1 MKYSTFISAALLAAP
16 VSHAAPTPSYASS
29 HLTANLPGGAT
40 PQDPSKTPW
49 QVYSLREQPFSD
61 AELTFTFLDPN
72 TKYETE
78 CRTGLP
84 MSGYATCSD
93 GKTSFIYGGV
103 SFQYGETWLSIQR
116 RDVEDCP
123 DNNNNTTATEA
134 ATSVEK
140 PAQSQ
145 DCKKRAAAGTLNLP
159 NNFWQ
164 QPGWNSWVHPE
175 ALDVH
180 WGWSS

>member
-1 MKYSTFISAALLAAP
+1 MRLSTLFPAALLAAP
-16 VSHAAPTPSYASS
+16 LSLAAPTYGANHISASI
-29 HLTANLPGGAT
+29 PGVQE
-40 PQDPSKTPW
+40 QDPSKSPW

-61 AELTFTFLDPN
+61 AELTFTFSDPN
-72 TKYETE
+72 TKYETN
-78 CRTGLP
+78 CRTALP
-84 MSGYATCSD
+84 MSGYATCAD

-116 RDVEDCP
+116 REVEDCA
-123 DNNNNTTATEA
+123 DANATQPAEG
-134 ATSVEK
+134 TEEK
-140 PAQSQ
+140 R
-145 DCKKRAAAGTLNLP
+145 DEHKECKKRAASGTLNLP

-175 ALDVH
+175 TLDVH

>member
-1 MKYSTFISAALLAAP
+1 MKCTTLLSTLLVAAP
-16 VSHAAPTPSYASS
+16 LSHAAPTYGSS
-29 HLTANLPGGAT
+29 HISPGT
-40 PQDPSKTPW
+40 PASTTNQDPSKSSW

-72 TKYETE
+72 TKYETD
-78 CRTGLP
+78 CRTALP
-84 MSGYATCSD
+84 MSGYATCKD
-93 GKTSFIYGGV
+93 GKTTFIYGGV
-103 SFQYGETWLSIQR
+103 SYQYGETWLSVQR

-123 DNNNNTTATEA
+123 DHINATDASTE
-134 ATSVEK
+134 EK
-140 PAQSQ
+140 KE
-145 DCKKRAAAGTLNLP
+145 CKKRSASGTLNLP

-180 WGWSS
+180 WGWSL